1 MLPDRY
7 TAVMPTAPSRRAA
20 LSWALYD
27 WANSPFATLIVTF
40 VFPAYFASAVVGDQ
54 VAGQAQWGFAMGL
67 SGLVVAISGP
77 LFGAVAD
84 VTGRR
89 KPWLAGFTLLCALA
103 SAGLWWVRPEV
114 SAVPLAIGLVVL
126 ANWGFETAG
135 VFYNAMLP
143 DIAGPG
149 RIGRLSGWAWGL
161 GYVGGL
167 SALALALAGLVMPE
181 IPWFGIPTEDAA
193 HIRTVGPLVAVWLL
207 AFSLPL
213 FLWTPDAGAAL
224 PEGGRVRAALVSL
237 GRSLAEVA
245 RMGPVGRFLIAHMLY
260 ADGLATL
267 FAMGGVFVAGIYGFT
282 LQQVMLF
289 GILLNV
295 SAGLGAAAFAWVDD
309 IVGSRPTVLMALAG
323 LLVAGAGVL
332 LAEDAAMVWIIGAA
346 LGLFVG
352 PAQAASRSLLA
363 HIAPPERRTELF
375 GLYALSG
382 KATAFL
388 GPWSVGLVTA
398 ATGSQRA
405 GMAVILV
412 FFALGGA
419 LLLSVR
425 PATATTTTR

>member
-1 MLPDRY
+1 MTHP
-7 TAVMPTAPSRRAA
+7 PRRAA

-40 VFPAYFASAVVGDQ
+40 VFPAYFATAVVGDQ

-67 SGLVVAISGP
+67 SGLVVALTAP
-77 LFGAVAD
+77 VFGAVAD

-89 KPWLAGFTLLCALA
+89 KPWLFGFTVLCAAA
-103 SAGLWWVRPEV
+103 SAGLFWVRPEV
-114 SAVPLAIGLVVL
+114 SAVPLAIILVVL
-126 ANWGFETAG
+126 ANWGFEGAG

-143 DIAGPG
+143 DVAGPG

-167 SALALALAGLVMPE
+167 TALALALVGLVMPE
-181 IPWFGIPTEDAA
+181 APWFGIPKEDAA
-193 HIRTVGPLVAVWLL
+193 HVRSVGPLVALWLL
-207 AFSLPL
+207 VFAMPL
-213 FLWTPDAGAAL
+213 FLWTPEAGPAVPA
-224 PEGGRVRAALVSL
+224 EGRVRAALASLARSL
-237 GRSLAEVA
+237 GEVA
-245 RMGPVGRFLIAHMLY
+245 RLGAVGRFLIAHMLY

-267 FAMGGVFVAGIYGFT
+267 FAMGGVFVAGVYGFA
-282 LQQVMLF
+282 LDEVMLF

-295 SAGLGAAAFAWVDD
+295 TAGIGAVGFAWLDD
-309 IVGSRPTVLMALAG
+309 RVGSRPTVLMALVG

-332 LAEDAAMVWIIGAA
+332 LADSRAMVWVLGGA

-352 PAQAASRSLLA
+352 PAQAASRSYLA
-363 HIAPPERRTELF
+363 HLAPAERRTELF
-375 GLYALSG
+375 GLFALSG

-405 GMAVILV
+405 GMAMILA
-412 FFALGGA
+412 FFAMGGLI
-419 LLLSVR
+419 LLTIRAERL
-425 PATATTTTR
+425 TTP